1 MVLVSRLLSLMY
13 TQLPEAR
20 PEHTTCAQG
29 LDMSSRCV
37 ALHCSQ
43 VLPVQGLQDALS
55 GRPVGCRSCGA
66 LHAWGAMPGCLPL
79 RPAPCRMTDH
89 MPFCDGVH
97 HMAARTCARLQ
108 TIDSLCEDD
117 QPFTSDLL
125 QVEILAEGDH
135 VNELMIV
142 VGGLVEIARPSE
154 HVMETGKDNDIST
167 HGGSMGGQSMTLG
180 TR

>member
-1 MVLVSRLLSLMY
+1 
-13 TQLPEAR
+13 
-20 PEHTTCAQG
+20 
-29 LDMSSRCV
+29 
-37 ALHCSQ
+37 
-43 VLPVQGLQDALS
+43 
-55 GRPVGCRSCGA
+55 
-66 LHAWGAMPGCLPL
+66 
-79 RPAPCRMTDH
+79 MTGH
-89 MPFCDGVH
+89 MPNGIRH
-97 HMAARTCARLQ
+97 IAARKCARLQ
-108 TIDSLCEDD
+108 TIDGLYDD
-117 QPFTSDLL
+117 TKHFLSGLL